1 MNKRIKIFLSITLI
15 AFITSIVIQVNVY
28 YENEYTYSIAENE
41 QRKMNIQALSKTWSR
56 TITIGANGD
65 MLIHDYVYNDAKTV
79 LRQMLGW

>member
-41 QRKMNIQALSKTWSR
+41 QRKMNIQHYQKHGQER
-56 TITIGANGD
+56 
-65 MLIHDYVYNDAKTV
+65 
-79 LRQMLGW
+79 